1 MSGNPRRFYEPL
13 MVMRLDRQAEKIEVS
28 ADWPVESIIALC
40 EPVFSRDSDEREV
53 SRAINA
59 ITELLGDLLRD
70 KTEEI
75 RGALSDMIDA
85 HHKRTALSG
94 KCTCHA
100 CLSAVKVLG
109 SDN

>member
-1 MSGNPRRFYEPL
+1 
-13 MVMRLDRQAEKIEVS
+13 MVMRLDRQAERVEIS
-28 ADWPVESIIALC
+28 TDWPVESIIALC

-53 SRAINA
+53 SRAIEA
-59 ITELLGDLLRD
+59 VSELLNDLLRD

-75 RGALSDMIDA
+75 RGALSDMIEA

-94 KCTCHA
+94 KCACSA
-100 CLSAVKVLG
+100 CLSAVKILG